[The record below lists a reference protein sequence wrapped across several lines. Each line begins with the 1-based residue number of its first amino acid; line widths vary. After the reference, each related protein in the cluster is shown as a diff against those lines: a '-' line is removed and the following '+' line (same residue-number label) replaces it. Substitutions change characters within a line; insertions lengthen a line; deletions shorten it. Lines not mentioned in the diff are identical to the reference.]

1 MRRLISVIAFTATMC
16 LLGQPANAAAG
27 TTRFT
32 QPLTARHVVLTS
44 VCPFPVQLDERGGL
58 IVTTTFDADK
68 NPIRYD
74 LTGTQTTLLT
84 NLANG
89 NALLFDTLGRTTI
102 VPNADGTATATQ
114 VGSGLAIDQGLTSG
128 DPTLAW
134 FTGTV
139 TSTGVLDTKTLLLDV
154 ATQQRDGLS
163 SDICEM
169 LIAGLKTRH

>member
-1 MRRLISVIAFTATMC
+1 VRRLISVIALTTTMC
-16 LLGQPANAAAG
+16 LLGLPAHAAPG

-32 QPLTARHVVLTS
+32 QPLTARHVVLTN

-58 IVTTTFDADK
+58 NLTTTFDAAK
-68 NPIRYD
+68 TPIRYD
-74 LTGTQTTLLT
+74 LSGTQTTLLT

-89 NALLFDTLGRTTI
+89 NALLFDTIGRTTI
-102 VPNADGTATATQ
+102 VPNADGTATVVQT
-114 VGSGLAIDQGLTSG
+114 GSGLAIDQGLTSG

-139 TSTGVLDTKTLLLDV
+139 TSTGVLDAKTLLLEV
-154 ATQQRDGLS
+154 TTQQLDGLS

-169 LIAGLKTRH
+169 LVSGLKTRH

>member
-1 MRRLISVIAFTATMC
+1 VRRLFSLIALTATMC
-16 LLGQPANAAAG
+16 LLAQPAHAAG
-27 TTRFT
+27 TTKFT
-32 QPLTARHVVLTS
+32 QPLTPRHVVLTS
-44 VCPFPVQLDERGGL
+44 ACPFPVQLDERGGL
-58 IVTTTFDADK
+58 LVTTTYDAAR

-139 TSTGVLDTKTLLLDV
+139 TSTGLLDAKTFLLEV
-154 ATQQRDGLS
+154 TAQQRDGLS
-163 SDICEM
+163 SDVCEM
-169 LIAGLKTRH
+169 LVSGLKTRH

>member
-1 MRRLISVIAFTATMC
+1 MRRLVSVMALIATMC
-16 LLGQPANAAAG
+16 LLAQPAHAAAG

-32 QPLTARHVVLTS
+32 QPLTARHVVLAT

-58 IVTTTFDADK
+58 IVTTTYDAAK
-68 NPIRYD
+68 TPIRYD

-102 VPNADGTATATQ
+102 VPSADGTADVTQ

-139 TSTGVLDTKTLLLDV
+139 TSTGVLDAKTLLLE
-154 ATQQRDGLS
+154 ATSQQRIGLS

-169 LIAGLKTRH
+169 LVSGLKTRH